1 MRTITL
7 FAAGTAFF
15 ILIGVDAW
23 LCNRTLTPGAMARS
37 PTFNPLIITSGAKA
51 SPVSH
56 NNNYLLMTD

>member
-23 LCNRTLTPGAMARS
+23 LCNRTLTPAHWLGHRLL
-37 PTFNPLIITSGAKA
+37 T
-51 SPVSH
+51 V
-56 NNNYLLMTD
+56 NYHLGCEGFACFAQ